1 MTRSSSTGVAQ
12 TRSVAEPTLDVLT
25 RHAHNPSA
33 YLALNEGNLTFEVD
47 GIDGVVIYR
56 PSGRFLI
63 QFGGVFAPPDQQ
75 AELLTEFVRWAR
87 QNRRR
92 VISVQLMPE
101 DTDIY
106 LRAGFGVNQLGASY
120 ARSLDGFSMSGKH
133 FVKIRNKISRANRD
147 GVRVREVA
155 AVRERTPQLMEALNE
170 VDWVWLKAKGF
181 GVAEIDFMIGQRGGW
196 AERRRRLFV
205 AEHAG
210 RLVGYQVFSPVFGRH
225 SGWLHDL
232 SRRIPDAPTGVSE
245 LILSTA
251 VRQFVGEKTPYLHF
265 GLTPFTSLDP
275 KHRLP
280 GHSPFVDRFVRWL
293 GTRAEWIYPAQSQ
306 VAYKLKWQP
315 DLIQPEYVA
324 FQDGVSLSAVW
335 RLMRVTK
342 AVSLRR
348 GRKSVTRRPASPHE

>member
-1 MTRSSSTGVAQ
+1 
-12 TRSVAEPTLDVLT
+12 
-25 RHAHNPSA
+25 
-33 YLALNEGNLTFEVD
+33 
-47 GIDGVVIYR
+47 
-56 PSGRFLI
+56 
-63 QFGGVFAPPDQQ
+63 
-75 AELLTEFVRWAR
+75 
-87 QNRRR
+87 
-92 VISVQLMPE
+92 
-101 DTDIY
+101 
-106 LRAGFGVNQLGASY
+106 
-120 ARSLDGFSMSGKH
+120 
-133 FVKIRNKISRANRD
+133 
-147 GVRVREVA
+147 
-155 AVRERTPQLMEALNE
+155 
-170 VDWVWLKAKGF
+170 
-181 GVAEIDFMIGQRGGW
+181 
-196 AERRRRLFV
+196 
-205 AEHAG
+205 
-210 RLVGYQVFSPVFGRH
+210 
-225 SGWLHDL
+225 
-232 SRRIPDAPTGVSE
+232 RIPDAPTGVSE